1 MAMKNQSLEGT
12 GLHLTQ
18 LPGGQIGW
26 SVNHQ
31 TAERG
36 QRFASL
42 QQQVL
47 LPQEPSAALLAARMV
62 TLDAVPPEAMLLIEQ
77 QGSRP
82 YRITE
87 GVAIEWIAAEPVRIE
102 RRLLS
107 PMTLL
112 AWPSTMS
119 PVQCGAVNG
128 LAVGLSEWVSRQ
140 DNYAE
145 VKTPLETL
153 AGDQLC
159 WLQAVVPGPILGHL
173 SHMATLSAL
182 PRNAWARLLIRK
194 PLQLDAVKDN
204 PDVGAAG
211 ALVQATLDT
220 EGDTHNSSVIRMAED
235 VFRQAPKVQID
246 GHIKRSWAQSL
257 ASLEA
262 RLRRAHPSVG
272 LVVAWAAHMCESGT
286 LDSGNP
292 AARTVKKYALRGMW
306 PLSQQLSGLP
316 DDIDRWTADR
326 LGSIYISLM
335 EQTTPNSRGE
345 MSAALGSFHA
355 FLQEWFDVPPVVR
368 HQGDWTPGKPAVSA
382 NLIWD
387 HELRLCIDL
396 CGHCDDPRLGR
407 MAAVCFWIARE
418 NPVRIQDLL
427 RLRLCNLHLYED
439 DRGTVIEI
447 EVARDAGRGRLKT
460 EDSQRRLFVRGAE
473 GIDQILAW
481 LEQRRKEAAP
491 ADALLFGEKGNDRKV
506 YRRAALHSYVNALVK
521 SVTGDVSLRFHHLRH
536 SRISAELNAILCS
549 IGFTDVN
556 RLEMLAGDAGHAS
569 PFTTI
574 RVYSHLYE
582 SALRLWLD
590 LALREQCKLT
600 ALQAQAWLN
609 EKPNTLVQAA
619 RRRGLS
625 MFELV
630 WSRLAQRIE
639 GLPIESVDADFQ
651 WSAVIPPTVAKPART
666 GVSPAVLGDALLR
679 LAKGESSQTV
689 AELVDIAPHLIEQW
703 VNRVTAWLKEVARTL
718 HPRKLRLLDNA
729 SPSELMMMVGADTDR
744 MFNHRLAGLEEYL
757 AGEPDRQL
765 MEQAVQGWL
774 ACGRGEHIAL
784 GHGLPARGVLR
795 LLRSSGL
802 APAAVR
808 LVQQSADSAPSDAAR
823 LNLHAAVRL
832 YQEEFGCQ
840 PIIEIRAPR
849 VDRPDVYLLIT
860 SQPRMPVTASAASC
874 NAVLKAWLVAC
885 QAFLLFTTKEDRNEE
900 PA

>member
-1 MAMKNQSLEGT
+1 MAMKNPNLENT
-12 GLHLTQ
+12 GLDLTQ
-18 LPGGQIGW
+18 LAGGQIGW
-26 SVNHQ
+26 SANHQ
-31 TAERG
+31 TAKCE
-36 QRFASL
+36 QRFESL

-47 LPQEPSAALLAARMV
+47 LPQAPSTALLAARML
-62 TLDAVPPEAMLLIEQ
+62 TLDAIPPQALPLIEQ

-82 YRITE
+82 YRTTK
-87 GVAIEWIAAEPVRIE
+87 GVAIEWLAAEPVRVE

-107 PMTLL
+107 AMTLL
-112 AWPSTMS
+112 AWPSDMGTD
-119 PVQCGAVNG
+119 QYGAVNG
-128 LAVGLSEWVSRQ
+128 LTANLSDWLTKQSH
-140 DNYAE
+140 YAALE
-145 VKTPLETL
+145 KPLEAL
-153 AGDQLC
+153 EGDQLC
-159 WLQAVVPGPILGHL
+159 WLQEVVPGPLFGHQ
-173 SHMATLSAL
+173 SEMAPLSAL
-182 PRNAWARLLIRK
+182 PRSAWARQLTRRPLLS
-194 PLQLDAVKDN
+194 DAAKDN
-204 PDVGAAG
+204 ADVGAAG
-211 ALVQATLDT
+211 TLVQATLDA
-220 EGDTHNSSVIRMAED
+220 EGDTYNASVIRMAQD
-235 VFRQAPKVQID
+235 VFRQPTKTVVD
-246 GHIKRSWAQSL
+246 GHVKRSWAQSL

-262 RLRRAHPSVG
+262 RLRRAHPAVG
-272 LVVAWAAHMCESGT
+272 LVVAWAAHLCEAGT
-286 LDSGNP
+286 LESGNP
-292 AARTVKKYALRGMW
+292 AARTVKKYALRAMT
-306 PLSQQLSGLP
+306 PLSQQLSKLP
-316 DDIDRWTADR
+316 EDIERWSADR
-326 LGSIYISLM
+326 LGSLYISLM

-396 CGHCDDPRLGR
+396 CGRCDDPRLGH
-407 MAAVCFWIARE
+407 MACACFWIARE

-439 DRGTVIEI
+439 ERGTVIEI

-460 EDSQRRLFVRGAE
+460 EDSQRRIFVRSDE
-473 GIDQILAW
+473 GIGHLRGWI
-481 LEQRRKEAAP
+481 EQRRKEAAP

-506 YRRAALHSYVNALVK
+506 YRQAALHSYVNALVK
-521 SVTGDVSLRFHHLRH
+521 TVTGDVSLRFHHLRH
-536 SRISAELNAILCS
+536 SRISAEMHAILCS
-549 IGFTDVN
+549 VGFTDVN

-600 ALQAQAWLN
+600 GLQAQAWLN

-630 WSRLAQRIE
+630 WCRLPQRIE
-639 GLPIESVDADFQ
+639 ALPIEGVDADFQ
-651 WSAVIPPTVAKPART
+651 WGAVIPPTVAKPPRS

-679 LAKGESSQTV
+679 LAKGESEQSV
-689 AELVDIAPHLIEQW
+689 AELLDINPHQLEQW
-703 VNRVTAWLKEVARTL
+703 VNRTSDWLKNAARSL
-718 HPRKLRLLDNA
+718 HPRKFQQVENA
-729 SPSELMMMVGADTDR
+729 SLSELMMMVGADTDR
-744 MFNHRLAGLEEYL
+744 MFNNRLAGLEEYL
-757 AGEPDRQL
+757 ADEPDRQL

-784 GHGLPARGVLR
+784 DHGLPARGILR

-808 LVQQSADSAPSDAAR
+808 LVQQSADSAPSDPAR
-823 LNLHAAVRL
+823 LDLHAAVRL

-840 PIIEIRAPR
+840 PITEIRAPR
-849 VDRPDVYLLIT
+849 VDRPHVYLLIT
-860 SQPRMPVTASAASC
+860 SQPQMPVTASAASC
-874 NAVLKAWLVAC
+874 NAVLKAWLVTC
-885 QAFLLFTTKEDRNEE
+885 QAFLLFTTKADRNDE

>member
-12 GLHLTQ
+12 GLQLTQ

-31 TAERG
+31 TAERR

-47 LPQEPSAALLAARMV
+47 LPQAPSAALLAARML
-62 TLDAVPPEAMLLIEQ
+62 TLDAIPPQALPLIEQ

-82 YRITE
+82 YRTTE

-107 PMTLL
+107 AMTLL

-128 LAVGLSEWVSRQ
+128 LTANLSDWLTKQSHYTALE
-140 DNYAE
+140 
-145 VKTPLETL
+145 KPLEAL
-153 AGDQLC
+153 EGDQLC
-159 WLQAVVPGPILGHL
+159 WLQGVLPGPLFGHL
-173 SHMATLSAL
+173 SHMTPLSAL
-182 PRNAWARLLIRK
+182 PRSTWARQLTRRPLLSN
-194 PLQLDAVKDN
+194 ATKDN
-204 PDVGAAG
+204 ADVGAAG
-211 ALVQATLDT
+211 TLVQATLDA
-220 EGDTHNSSVIRMAED
+220 EGDTYNASVIRMAEA
-235 VFRQAPKVQID
+235 VFRQPTKVIAD
-246 GHIKRSWAQSL
+246 GHLKRSWAQSL

-306 PLSQQLSGLP
+306 PLSQQLSRLP
-316 DDIDRWTADR
+316 DDIERWTADR
-326 LGSIYISLM
+326 LGNIYISLM

-345 MSAALGSFHA
+345 MSAALGSFHS
-355 FLQEWFDVPPVVR
+355 FLQEWFDVSPVVR

-382 NLIWD
+382 NAIWD
-387 HELRLCIDL
+387 HELRQCIDL
-396 CGHCDDPRLGR
+396 SGLCDDPRLGR
-407 MAAVCFWIARE
+407 MAAVCFSIARE

-427 RLRLCNLHLYED
+427 RLRLCSLHLYED
-439 DRGTVIEI
+439 AQGTVFEI

-460 EDSQRRLFVRGAE
+460 EDSQRRLFVRSAE
-473 GIDQILAW
+473 GIDRILEW

-729 SPSELMMMVGADTDR
+729 SLSELLMMVGADTER
-744 MFNHRLAGLEEYL
+744 MFSHRLAGLEEHL
-757 AGEPDRQL
+757 ADEPDRQL
-765 MEQAVQGWL
+765 MEQAVHGWL

-784 GHGLPARGVLR
+784 GRKLPARGILR

-802 APAAVR
+802 SPAAVR
-808 LVQQSADSAPSDAAR
+808 LVQQPNDSAPSDAAQ
-823 LNLHAAVRL
+823 LDLHEAARL

-840 PIIEIRAPR
+840 PITEVRAPR

-860 SQPRMPVTASAASC
+860 SQPQKPVTASAASC

-885 QAFLLFTTKEDRNEE
+885 QAFLLFTTKAD
-900 PA
+900 